1 MRNSSGQLVDEKE
14 PVEEA
19 LKAIQKAAASSKR
32 SVKSSTKTE
41 KGTRKLQKE
50 AEQLREENKDLKD
63 QLLRKLAEFDN
74 FRKRTSREY
83 AEIIARANEKI
94 IRSLLPVLDD
104 LGRSLNLP
112 EKNNKSNSFRKGI
125 EHIYS
130 NFHKLLEDA
139 GLRLIE
145 TEGKEFDPNIHE
157 AMMHLENPDVP
168 SNHIIDAFEKGYY
181 LNDKVVRHAK
191 VSVSK

>member
-1 MRNSSGQLVDEKE
+1 MKNNNEQLVDDKE
-14 PVEEA
+14 LVEEA
-19 LKAIQKAAASSKR
+19 LKDIQKASVSSKR
-32 SVKSSTKTE
+32 SVKSSTNTE
-41 KGTRKLQKE
+41 KGARKLQKE
-50 AEQLREENKDLKD
+50 AKQLRKENKDLKD

-83 AEIIARANEKI
+83 AEMIARANEGI
-94 IRSLLPVLDD
+94 IRSFLPVLDD

-112 EKNNKSNSFRKGI
+112 EENNDSNSFREGI
-125 EHIYS
+125 ELIYS